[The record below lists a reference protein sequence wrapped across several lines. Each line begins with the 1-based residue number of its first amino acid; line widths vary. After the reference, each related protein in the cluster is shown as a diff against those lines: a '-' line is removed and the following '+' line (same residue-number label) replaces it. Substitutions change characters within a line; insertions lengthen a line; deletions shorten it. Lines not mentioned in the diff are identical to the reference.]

1 MSTFPRVAVIVPCF
15 DDGATLEETLAS
27 LRDEEPHEL
36 VVVDDGS
43 TDERTLTLLDRLR
56 GDGVDVVRRE
66 NGGLSA
72 ARMTGLGGT
81 SAPYVMPLDADDQ
94 LGPGALAALA
104 DALDASPGAAA
115 AWGDVEIF
123 GAASFRVEMP
133 RTLDPWLLTYVNEIP
148 GTSMLRRTAVVE
160 AGGWRLRGGYE
171 DWDLW
176 LSLVERGY
184 GGVYVPVP
192 MLRYRR
198 TAGRMNEDSITRHE
212 AIHAHLRELHPA
224 LFAQRRALRRGSPE
238 PVHVKALWPLI
249 EGIPGLS
256 LYDRHRLCR
265 IVRHPYQATG
275 GRIGRAPAP
284 R

>member
-1 MSTFPRVAVIVPCF
+1 MIVPCF
-15 DDGATLEETLAS
+15 DDGATLADTLAS
-27 LRDEEPHEL
+27 LDGQEPHEL

-43 TDERTLTLLDRLR
+43 TDAATLVLLERLR
-56 GDGVDVVRRE
+56 SEGVNVVRRE

-72 ARMTGLGGT
+72 ARMTGLEAT
-81 SAPYVMPLDADDQ
+81 SAQYVMPLDADDE

-104 DALDASPGAAA
+104 DALDENPKAAA

-123 GAASFRVEMP
+123 GAAEFRVEMP
-133 RTLDPWLLTYVNEIP
+133 RTLDPWTLTYVNEIP
-148 GTSMLRRTAVVE
+148 GTSMLRRSAVVD

-176 LSLVERGY
+176 LSFVERGL
-184 GGVYVPVP
+184 GGIYVPVL

-198 TAGRMNEDSITRHE
+198 TAGRMNEDSITRH
-212 AIHAHLRELHPA
+212 AQIHEHLRELHPD
-224 LFAQRRALRRGSPE
+224 LFARRGELRRNSPE
-238 PVHVKALWPLI
+238 PLHVKALWPLI
-249 EGIPGLS
+249 ESVPGLS

-275 GRIGRAPAP
+275 GKIGRAPA
-284 R
+284 RR

>member
-1 MSTFPRVAVIVPCF
+1 VIVPCF
-15 DDGATLEETLAS
+15 DDGGTLEETLAS
-27 LRDEEPHEL
+27 LRGEEPHEL

-43 TDERTLTLLDRLR
+43 TDAETLALLDRLR
-56 GDGVDVVRRE
+56 RDGVHVVRRA

-72 ARMTGLGGT
+72 ARMTGLEAT

-104 DALDASPGAAA
+104 DALDANPGAAA

-123 GAASFRVEMP
+123 GAASFRVDMP
-133 RTLDPWLLTYVNEIP
+133 RTLDPWTLTYVNEIP
-148 GTSMLRRTAVVE
+148 GTSMLRRAAVVE
-160 AGGWRLRGGYE
+160 TGGWRLRGGYE

-176 LSLVERGY
+176 LSFVERGH

-212 AIHAHLRELHPA
+212 RIHAHLRELHPA
-224 LFAQRRALRRGSPE
+224 LFAKRSTLRRSSPE
-238 PVHVKALWPLI
+238 PLHVKALWPLI

-265 IVRHPYQATG
+265 LVRHPYQATE
-275 GRIGRAPAP
+275 GRIGRAPAG